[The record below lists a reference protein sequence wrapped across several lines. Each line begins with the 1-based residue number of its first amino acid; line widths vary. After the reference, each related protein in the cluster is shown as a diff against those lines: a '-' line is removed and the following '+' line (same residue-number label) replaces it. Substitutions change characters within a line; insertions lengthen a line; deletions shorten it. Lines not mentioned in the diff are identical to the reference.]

1 MDLGGGAR
9 DTARAMSQEN
19 VKLVHRMVDAWNR
32 GDVDAFLSRYDPEC
46 EVVFRAEVPE
56 PGPFHGHPEL
66 KQWVD
71 GFLAAWESHRAE
83 VVEVMDAGDDVVAV
97 LHMVGRG
104 AGSGMDLDET
114 DAHVFTIREGRIT
127 RWQNFNAR
135 PDAIEAAR
143 LAK

>member
-1 MDLGGGAR
+1 
-9 DTARAMSQEN
+9 MSQEN

-32 GDVDAFLSRYDPEC
+32 GDVDAFLSGFDPDC
-46 EVVFRAEVPE
+46 EVVFPPEVPE
-56 PGPFHGHPEL
+56 PGPFHGHAEL

-71 GFLAAWESHRAE
+71 GFLAAWESHHAE

-104 AGSGMDLDET
+104 AGSGMVLDQT
-114 DAHVFTIREGRIT
+114 DAHVFKIREGRIA

-135 PDAIEAAR
+135 AEALEAAGLR
-143 LAK
+143 G